1 MCPEFMDITLKT
13 INKQPVININIF
25 KRQKHVDLQFEPNA
39 FVFEDIDGKPLFED
53 MHNQGRWRIKVKQA
67 NTKPYIYYLILKE
80 SDNRASLEEDLKCM
94 RQGVSIE
101 HVGGNIIL
109 DNRLVTANDKY
120 ILIAGPFSSERE
132 ARHHSQNF
140 AQRNHCHIYKKAL
153 ETPKGI
159 LEIFDPHY
167 EIFTEVRGGLR
178 LVPKKEGAYFQIK
191 RYAICYHENNKI
203 EHKDLSYQGVLRIGI
218 DEDSTQ
224 FGINEITVEDY
235 LKGVLHSE
243 MDGSNHPEY
252 LKSLAIAARS
262 QIFARIGQMH
272 AHEGFDFCS
281 DSHCLRYYGIDEKK
295 ESTEQV
301 LKETRGMILSSEK
314 QVCNAYFSYSCGG
327 HTENASGIWLNDH
340 FDYIKGKPDTLIPA
354 SENLNLQKNED
365 IRKWI
370 LSRPDVLCK
379 TDALTQGGRPQLSSD
394 AFRWE
399 VFYTRSELEEI
410 IYEKTGEELGIIY
423 ELIPAKRGVS
433 GRIMEIEVLSS
444 LKNITI
450 KGEMNI
456 RSAFSN
462 TLLNS
467 YCFIIEPELD
477 IDGVPISF
485 TFIGAGKGHGV
496 GLCKV
501 GAAKMA
507 QDGKSYTE
515 ILSHYFERCSIKG
528 IY

>member
-1 MCPEFMDITLKT
+1 MCPEFMDIILKT
-13 INKQPVININIF
+13 INNQPVININIF
-25 KRQKHVDLQFEPNA
+25 KRQKHVDLQFEPDA
-39 FVFEDIDGKPLFED
+39 FEFENMDGNPLFED
-53 MHNQGRWRIKVKQA
+53 MQHQGRWRIKVKQA
-67 NTKPYIYYLILKE
+67 KSNPYIYYLILKE
-80 SDNRASLEEDLKCM
+80 SDKCSSLEKEM
-94 RQGVSIE
+94 VSYGQGVAIE
-101 HVGGNIIL
+101 HVGGNIIV
-109 DNRLVTANDKY
+109 DNRQVTANDKY

-140 AQRNHCHIYKKAL
+140 AQVNHCRIYKKASN
-153 ETPKGI
+153 TPKGI
-159 LEIFDPHY
+159 LEIFDPYY
-167 EIFTEVRGGLR
+167 EIFTEVKSSFR
-178 LVPKKEGAYFQIK
+178 LVPKIEGAYFKIK
-191 RYAICYHENNKI
+191 HFTISHHENNKI
-203 EHKDLSYQGVLRIGI
+203 EHKDLSYQGILRIGI

-224 FGINEITVEDY
+224 FGINEITIENY
-235 LKGVLHSE
+235 LKGVLRSE
-243 MDGSNHPEY
+243 LDGAMQPDY
-252 LKSLAIAARS
+252 IKSLAIASRS

-272 AHEGFDFCS
+272 RQEGFDFCS
-281 DSHCLRYYGIDEKK
+281 DSHCLRYYGIGENN
-295 ESTEQV
+295 ESIDKA
-301 LKETRGMILSSEK
+301 LAETKGMILSSEK
-314 QVCNAYFSYSCGG
+314 LVCNAYFSYSCGG
-327 HTENASGIWLNDH
+327 HTENASGVWLNDSV
-340 FDYIKGKPDTLIPA
+340 DYIKGKPDKLEA
-354 SENLNLQKNED
+354 DSFSFNLQNEGD
-365 IRKWI
+365 VRKWI
-370 LSRPDVLCK
+370 LGRPEVLCK
-379 TDALTQGGRPQLSSD
+379 TDTQTQGNSRHLSSD

-433 GRIMEIEVLSS
+433 GRMKEIEVLSS

-450 KGEMNI
+450 KGELNI

-467 YCFIIEPELD
+467 SCFIIEPELD
-477 IDGVPISF
+477 MDGVPISF

-507 QDGKSYTE
+507 QDGKPYTE